1 MFRVLTPDL
10 FVVEQPFR
18 FMGLQMGARMTIVRR
33 KNGDLWVYSPFQLE
47 ADEET
52 ALKAQGKVTDIVVP
66 NTFHTTQ
73 VGQFARRFPDATV
86 WALPESEKKLSG
98 VPHETLESFPDQ
110 WNEEFDSL
118 LFDGA
123 KGFREWVVCH
133 RASGTLILTD
143 VGFHLPRQTK
153 PLGRVV
159 ARLNDI
165 GRSFGPSRFER
176 NLMRFGDRSKERAQ
190 IETISRW
197 DFRRILPGHGFVVER
212 DAKKQFRAAYRFLGA

>member
-10 FVVEQPFR
+10 FVVEQPFG
-18 FMGLQMGARMTIVRR
+18 FMGLDMGARMTVVRR
-33 KNGDLWVYSPFQLE
+33 KNGDLWAYAPFHLE

-86 WALPESEKKLSG
+86 WALPEVEKKLSG
-98 VPHETLESFPDQ
+98 VPHQTLEVLPDG
-110 WNEEFDSL
+110 WNEDFDSL

-123 KGFREWVVCH
+123 KGFREWIVCH
-133 RASGTLILTD
+133 RASQTLLLTD

-153 PLGRVV
+153 PVGRVV
-159 ARLNDI
+159 SRLNDI
-165 GRSFGPSRFER
+165 GRRFGPSRFER
-176 NLMRFGDRSKERAQ
+176 NLMRFGDQVRERAQ
-190 IETISRW
+190 IETIAGWS
-197 DFRRILPGHGFVVER
+197 FERILPGHGFPIER
-212 DAKKQFRAAYRFLGA
+212 DAKKQFRAAYRFLGV

>member
-18 FMGLQMGARMTIVRR
+18 FVGLQMGARMTIVRR

-98 VPHETLESFPDQ
+98 VTHETLESFPDQ

-143 VGFHLPRQTK
+143 VGFHLPHQTK

-165 GRSFGPSRFER
+165 GRRFGPSRFER

-197 DFRRILPGHGFVVER
+197 DFGRILSGHGFVVER